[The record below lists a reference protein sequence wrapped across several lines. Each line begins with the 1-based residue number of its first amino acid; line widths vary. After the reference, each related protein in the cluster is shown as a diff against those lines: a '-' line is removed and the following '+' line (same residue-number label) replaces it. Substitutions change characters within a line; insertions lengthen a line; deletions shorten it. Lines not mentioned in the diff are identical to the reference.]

1 MTEASQNQ
9 ASSPLVAWGG
19 VSRTAD
25 LGGAVHYV
33 DFGGAAGAPRVVLV
47 HGLSGSHL
55 NWCLLAPRLAANARL
70 LAVDLVGFGLTYPE
84 GRAATVQTAAVLL
97 DRFVREVA
105 GAPAILV
112 GNSMGG
118 MVSIMEAVANPDAV
132 AGLVLIDPVLPLVRG
147 VRPERLVA
155 AMFLL
160 YAVPGIG
167 ERYLA
172 RRRAALAPRE
182 LVRQVLDLCCV
193 DPSRVPQELV
203 AASVALAEER
213 VAVPGLDAAFLSAA
227 RSLLRVSARR
237 GRYWAAMRKVRAP
250 VLLLHGEQDRLVSIH
265 SAREAAARNPGWR
278 FEVLPDVGHVPQLE
292 VPDAVAD
299 LMLDWLGAEGATA
312 ARRAAEPAAGGR
324 AEHRPTGAPEGPG
337 GTAAR

>member
-1 MTEASQNQ
+1 MTETSQNQ

-19 VSRTAD
+19 VGRTAD
-25 LGGAVHYV
+25 LGGPIHYV
-33 DFGGAAGAPRVVLV
+33 DFGGAAGAPRLVLV
-47 HGLSGSHL
+47 HGLGGSHL

-70 LAVDLVGFGLTYPE
+70 LAVDLVGFGRTHPE
-84 GRAATVQTAAVLL
+84 GRPATVQTAAVLL
-97 DRFVREVA
+97 GRFVREVA

-118 MVSIMEAVANPDAV
+118 MVSILEAVADPDAV
-132 AGLVLIDPVLPLVRG
+132 AGLVLIDPVLPLVGG
-147 VRPERLVA
+147 VRPDRLVA
-155 AMFLL
+155 TMFML

-172 RRRAALAPRE
+172 RRRAAVAPRE
-182 LVRQVLDLCCV
+182 LVRQVLELCCV

-213 VAVPGLDAAFLSAA
+213 AAVPGLDAAFLGAA

-237 GRYWAAMRKVRAP
+237 GRYWAAIRKVRAP
-250 VLLLHGEQDRLVSIH
+250 VLLLHGEKDRLVSLH
-265 SAREAAARNPGWR
+265 SAREAAARNPDWR

-292 VPDAVAD
+292 VPDAVAE
-299 LMLDWLGAEGATA
+299 LMLDWLGAEGAPA
-312 ARRAAEPAAGGR
+312 ARRAVEPAVGGR
-324 AEHRPTGAPEGPG
+324 VGNRPRGRPKGPG
-337 GTAAR
+337 GTAVR